1 VKLLRII
8 ILLLSLAWT
17 GATAQTTF
25 QAVNQSG
32 CAPFGAV
39 IHNTT
44 GNTSNTFLWELTS
57 PNGTVA
63 TSTSPSYIGILTTPG
78 SYNVTLTIN
87 GATAETINN
96 YITVYAS
103 PTASFQAEDAIGCYP
118 HCTNFNNTSISGSA
132 EITSYTW
139 DFGDGTTSTEAEP
152 NHCYDNTGVYTP
164 VLSINDANGCFSNLS
179 YQAHIQVV
187 ENNVNASF
195 IHSEPDY
202 CEAPVAM
209 TFSSTSSASS
219 ISNSFNFGDGTAD
232 IINNSTVSHTFNS
245 VGTYEVCITS
255 YNNIGCSDE
264 NCQTISIQDTPNP
277 IITSSDYVI
286 CAGDNTTFS
295 INSSP
300 NPISRDWDFNED
312 GVIDSHNAYP
322 TYTFNTPGTYTPTLT
337 CTYASGCVRET
348 SCPEI
353 TVLANPVATI
363 TSENLSSCSAPFTP
377 TITSSAS
384 GNGPLQY
391 LWSVN
396 NAAVANT
403 ENLDYSFSTSGLYPV
418 SFQVT
423 DINGCT
429 TIDNSP
435 GLVLLNTP
443 EINFVHYTTA
453 CVDQSFSISD
463 LVITTNS
470 PVAAYNWDFNGDGTS
485 DSNSSDPEYFYSTAG
500 TYAMSLAI
508 TTQDGCNAI
517 YYSQDSIYVLDS
529 LETGFTW
536 NYTNTCAAQF
546 IEFCAPENTSSRYS
560 WNFGDGTGWNPTNNS
575 NNCVMHTYTDTGY
588 YNIRYRVTQG
598 ACLFQDTLP
607 NFIHISPPIAKFS
620 YTVSCDDS
628 RTVTFIDESIG
639 ATQLTWDFGDDTPLV
654 YNDTIVTHTYEE
666 FGVYQVHL
674 IAGDGNA
681 QCDFEETHV
690 INLQAPDASII
701 PSTLSGCAP
710 LYVDIET
717 VQDNKYWEVSISNG
731 DSFIADWLGSQQVW
745 DIQYTHSGILDE
757 YQLGEGANIWP
768 TFSFSEQGC
777 YDFSILTYDRFNCP
791 DTASYNDLVCTLSNQ
806 NFADF
811 TSTVLQNC
819 EPVQVSFDAFGENIE
834 SVSWNY
840 GDGSAG
846 SGMNVTHDFTP
857 PFNLNSG
864 LQITM
869 TATDTSGCQ
878 TTSTH
883 SPELVLPSIPNFIVA
898 SATTCLGQEVEFS
911 NMTSG
916 PVESYAWTFGDD
928 ASGELNFSSEENP
941 VHVYNQN
948 GTYTVCLTVISPSG
962 CEKTVCKEDIV
973 IVSNPEVAFDY
984 TSNMNNCM
992 YGVTFSSTTL
1002 GNNVSYDWSFGDGQI
1017 GNGSSTFHTYPIG
1030 VYAATLT
1037 VVGENGC
1044 VDSLTIS
1051 DIFNYGNQIGQYT
1064 VITEELTCAPFHVE
1078 FQAFDPT
1085 DTYFTYFWDFAD
1097 GTGVPAGEVNVEHDY
1112 LEIGEFCPQLI
1123 MTDPNGCEVFIPCT
1137 NPIQVD
1143 EFEITHNIPP
1153 VICSGD
1159 YVTVSLMNGE
1169 SYTWNNLNFVE
1180 QGSSS
1185 SEFIIHPIESVDF
1198 VITGALGDCQNVDT
1212 VHVEVNQLPLV
1223 TLSLPEEVC
1232 YGSESF
1238 AIAGGSPIGST
1249 GIYSLNGAN
1258 IEAFSPSQLA
1268 NDWYVINYNYTD
1280 SNGCISNAQDSI
1292 FIRPLPV
1299 VTLNQFAPVC
1309 ANSPEFNLGGG
1320 APESGV
1326 YSIGNSLVNTFD
1338 PATGFGNYNVSYTFT
1353 DDLGCVATAQSEIVV
1368 HSVPEIVLSYGPVC
1382 ANSHLNLT
1390 NNSTTVNGII
1400 TSTEWTFGDQETFIA
1415 QNPGAIQFSEIGENL
1430 FHVKTTTS
1438 FGCIAELDTT
1448 VYVHAVPVTNFSIED
1463 GCAGADLQ
1471 FASQSAISEG
1481 LVDSFVWE
1489 FNENVIGTSSA
1500 ITHAFSDWG
1509 SQTLTL
1515 ISISESGC
1523 SDTLSQQ
1530 VNVYPGPSLN
1540 LFANEVCLGET
1551 SVMSATID
1559 MAYGTIENTN
1569 WTIQDSII
1577 SVESNS
1583 VNYLFGGPGSYT
1595 AYLTAQSDLG
1605 CTSTD
1610 SISVHVHGIPVVE
1623 FTSDLPSYCPD
1634 MNAQLF
1640 DLSSVD
1646 SPGSLINEWAWYFD
1660 GELMSVESNPV
1671 VPLGGAASYDVT
1683 LHVSTNYGC
1692 NAEMTL
1698 GNFLTVHP
1706 SPTAGFV
1713 IDHSEVNMANPFV
1726 EVINTSSNDVTNWT
1740 YDFGDGMV
1748 EMFEEGVHEYSD
1760 WTNYSIIQTVS
1771 NTFGCTDVAQFEV
1784 TVLPSLIVNIPN
1796 AFTPDG
1802 NGNNDIFYPV
1812 IYGSEVLEFGFDVYD
1827 RWGRLIYSAE
1837 STLDGW
1843 DGTIRSTG
1851 EMSPCGVYN
1860 WKMRIRTVDQPL
1872 VKQTMGSV
1880 MLIK

>member
-1 VKLLRII
+1 VKII
-8 ILLLSLAWT
+8 RSLIFLLSLAWST
-17 GATAQTTF
+17 TSAQTTF
-25 QAVNQSG
+25 EAINQSG

-39 IHNTT
+39 IN
-44 GNTSNTFLWELTS
+44 N
-57 PNGTVA
+57 
-63 TSTSPSYIGILTTPG
+63 TSTSQSYIGILTTPG

-87 GATAETINN
+87 GSASETVNN

-103 PTASFQAEDAIGCYP
+103 PSASFVAEDPIGCYP

-132 EITSYTW
+132 EITNYSW

-152 NHCYDNTGVYTP
+152 NHCYDDLGTYTP
-164 VLSINDANGCFSNLS
+164 VLSITDANGCFSNLS
-179 YQAHIQVV
+179 YQSHIQVV
-187 ENNVNASF
+187 ENDVTANF

-202 CEAPVAM
+202 CEAPVTM
-209 TFSSTSSASS
+209 TFTSASSSSS
-219 ISNSFNFGDGTAD
+219 ISNSFNFGDGTAE
-232 IINNSTVSHTFNS
+232 IINNSTISHTFNS
-245 VGTYEVCITS
+245 TGAYEVCVTS
-255 YNNIGCSDE
+255 YNTIGCSNE
-264 NCQTISIQDTPNP
+264 HCQTISIQDTPNP
-277 IITSSDYVI
+277 IISSSNYSI
-286 CAGDNTTFS
+286 CAGENATFS

-300 NPISRDWDFNED
+300 NPTSRDWDFNED
-312 GVIDSHNAYP
+312 GIIDSHNANP
-322 TYTFNTPGTYTPTLT
+322 TFTFNTPGTFTPTLT
-337 CTYASGCVRET
+337 CTYASGCVRVV

-353 TVLANPVATI
+353 TVLANPAASI
-363 TSENLSSCSAPFTP
+363 NSENLSSCSAPFTP

-391 LWSVN
+391 IWRVN
-396 NAAVANT
+396 NVAVATT
-403 ENLDYSFSTSGLYPV
+403 EDLEYSFSTSGLYSV

-423 DINGCT
+423 DINGCSAT
-429 TIDNSP
+429 DNSP

-443 EINFVHYTTA
+443 EINLVHYTTA
-453 CVDQSFSISD
+453 CVDQSFSITD
-463 LVITTNS
+463 LIITTNS
-470 PVAAYNWDFNGDGTS
+470 PVATYNWDFNGDGTS
-485 DSNSSDPEYFYSTAG
+485 DSNSSDPEYFYSAAG
-500 TYAMSLAI
+500 TYALSLAI

-517 YYSQDSIYVLDS
+517 YYSPDSIDVLDS
-529 LETGFTW
+529 LQTSFTW

-546 IEFCAPENTSSRYS
+546 IEFCAPENTPSRYS
-560 WNFGDGTGWNPTNNS
+560 WNFGDGTGWNPTTNS
-575 NNCVMHTYTDTGY
+575 NDCVMHTYTDTGY
-588 YNIRYRVTQG
+588 YDIRYRITQG

-620 YTVSCDDS
+620 YTVSCDDNK
-628 RTVTFIDESIG
+628 TVTFINESIG
-639 ATQLTWDFGDDTPLV
+639 ASELTWDFGDDTPLV
-654 YNDTIVTHTYEE
+654 YNDSIVTHTYEE
-666 FGVYQVHL
+666 FGVYQVRL

-681 QCDFEETHV
+681 QCDFEFTRT

-717 VQDNKYWEVSISNG
+717 VQENKYWEVNISNG

-757 YQLGEGANIWP
+757 YQLGEGADIWP

-777 YDFSILTYDRFNCP
+777 YDFSILTYNRFNCP
-791 DTASYNDLVCTLSNQ
+791 DTASYDDLICTLSNQ

-811 TSTVLQNC
+811 NSTVLQNC

-840 GDGSAG
+840 GDGSVG
-846 SGMNVTHDFTP
+846 SGMNVTHDFIP

-911 NMTSG
+911 NLTSG
-916 PVESYAWTFGDD
+916 AVESYSWTFGDE

-948 GTYTVCLTVISPSG
+948 GTYTVCLTVISPNG
-962 CEKTVCKEDIV
+962 CEKNICRDNIV

-984 TSNMNNCM
+984 SAEMNNCM
-992 YGVTFSSTTL
+992 FGVTFSSTTL
-1002 GNNVSYDWSFGDGQI
+1002 GNNLSYDWSFGDGQI
-1017 GNGSSTFHTYPIG
+1017 GNGANTFHTYPIG
-1030 VYAATLT
+1030 VFSATLT
-1037 VVGENGC
+1037 VIGANGC
-1044 VDSLTIS
+1044 VDSLTTA
-1051 DIFNYGNQIGQYT
+1051 DILNYGNQIGQYT

-1097 GTGVPAGEVNVEHDY
+1097 GTGVPAGEVSVEHDY
-1112 LEIGEFCPQLI
+1112 LEIGVFCPQLI

-1137 NPIQVD
+1137 N
-1143 EFEITHNIPP
+1143 IPS

-1169 SYTWNNLNFVE
+1169 SYTWNNQNFVE
-1180 QGSSS
+1180 PGSNS
-1185 SEFIIHPIESVDF
+1185 SEFIIHPTESIDF
-1198 VITGALGDCQNVDT
+1198 VVTGALGDCQNADT

-1232 YGSESF
+1232 YGAESF
-1238 AIAGGSPIGST
+1238 AIAGGAPIGSS
-1249 GIYSLNGAN
+1249 GIYSLNGEN
-1258 IEAFSPSQLA
+1258 IDAFSPSQLA

-1280 SNGCISNAQDSI
+1280 SNGCINNAQDSI

-1309 ANSPEFNLGGG
+1309 ANSETFNLDGGS
-1320 APESGV
+1320 PQSGV
-1326 YSIGNSLVNTFD
+1326 YSVEGDVATSFD
-1338 PATGFGNYNVSYTFT
+1338 PSLGFGTYDVSYSFT
-1353 DDLGCVATAQSEIVV
+1353 DDLGCEASAQSSVIV
-1368 HSVPEIVLSYGPVC
+1368 HSTPEIVLSYNPVC
-1382 ANSHLNLT
+1382 ANSYLNLT
-1390 NNSTTVNGII
+1390 NNSTTVDGII
-1400 TSTEWTFGDQETFIA
+1400 SSTEWTFGGQETIIA
-1415 QNPGAIQFSEIGENL
+1415 QNPGAIQFSEIGENS

-1438 FGCIAELDTT
+1438 FGCITELDTA
-1448 VYVHAVPVTNFSIED
+1448 VYVHAVPVTNFSLED
-1463 GCAGADLQ
+1463 GCAGADLN

-1481 LVDSFVWE
+1481 SIDNFVWE
-1489 FNENVIGTSSA
+1489 FNESVIGNSSA

-1551 SVMSATID
+1551 SVISATID
-1559 MAYGTIENTN
+1559 MAYGTIENSS
-1569 WTIQDSII
+1569 WIIQDSII

-1583 VNYLFGGPGSYT
+1583 VNYLFSSPGSYT
-1595 AYLTAQSDLG
+1595 TYLTAQSDLG
-1605 CTSTD
+1605 CTSMD

-1623 FTSDLPSYCPD
+1623 FTSDLPSYCPE

-1640 DLSSVD
+1640 DLSSVE
-1646 SPGSLINEWAWYFD
+1646 SSGSVISEWAWYFD
-1660 GELMSVESNPV
+1660 GTLMSNESNPII
-1671 VPLGGAASYDVT
+1671 PLGGAASYDVT
-1683 LHVSTNYGC
+1683 LSVSSNYGC
-1692 NAEMTL
+1692 TAEITL

-1740 YDFGDGMV
+1740 YDFGDGMI

-1802 NGNNDIFYPV
+1802 NGNNDVFYPV
-1812 IYGSEVLEFGFDVYD
+1812 IYGSEVLEFGFDIYD
-1827 RWGRLIYSAE
+1827 RWGRLVYSAE